1 MYSTIRTYSRSFFLE
16 DFNNVRLLNALI
28 AATAGC
34 GATIFKVD
42 SHTFYPLGFSAVII
56 LGESHSALHTFPEY
70 KRVWVEIATC
80 SDTQNPDKFML
91 IFQQESG
98 ARNSE

>member
-1 MYSTIRTYSRSFFLE
+1 MYKTVHTFSRCFFLE
-16 DFNNVRLLNALI
+16 HFDNVRLLNALI
-28 AATAGC
+28 VATVGC
-34 GATIFKVD
+34 GATVFKVD
-42 SHTFYPLGFSAVII
+42 SHTFYPQGFSAFII

-91 IFQQESG
+91 IFQKESG
-98 ARNSE
+98 ARAHE

>member
-1 MYSTIRTYSRSFFLE
+1 MYKTVHTYSRSFFLRN
-16 DFNNVRLLNALI
+16 FNNARLLNALI
-28 AATAGC
+28 MATAGC

-42 SHTFYPLGFSAVII
+42 SHTFYPRGFSAFII
-56 LGESHSALHTFPEY
+56 LGESHAALHTFPEH

-91 IFQQESG
+91 IFQKESG
-98 ARNSE
+98 ARVYE